1 MPSII
6 ELNKKQVIKLY
17 NECRSLRKVAKILET
32 SITPI
37 RRILYSNQIEMNTS
51 RIYEID
57 ETYFETINTEHKAYW
72 LGFLYADGCV
82 RIRKDTSHSL
92 SFKQHK
98 RDKDIFIKFNECL
111 NSNYPFKPVKNTNVY
126 QIEIGSKK
134 LVKALISKG
143 CMPRK
148 SLILSFPED
157 TILPVN
163 LQKHFI
169 RGYFD
174 GDGSISIVYQ
184 KRSKYPAPILNI
196 AGTKSVMSFIK
207 EILVREGMEG
217 CQITPYMN
225 KKAKNKLWYVILTR
239 KKNILS
245 FYHYIYRDASI
256 FMERKNKKFNYL
268 IDNKYLEYYWGTA
281 QRNRDKRGR
290 YI

>member
-6 ELNKKQVIKLY
+6 ELNENQVIKLY
-17 NECRSLRKVAKILET
+17 NKYRSLRKVAKILKT

-37 RRILYSNQIEMNTS
+37 RRILYSNQVEMNTS
-51 RIYEID
+51 RVYKID
-57 ETYFETINTEHKAYW
+57 ETYFETIDTEHKAYW

-82 RIRKDTSHSL
+82 RIREDTSHSL

-98 RDKDIFIKFNECL
+98 RDKDIFIKFNKCL

-134 LVKALISKG
+134 LVKALVSKG
-143 CMPRK
+143 CMPKK

-157 TILPVN
+157 IVLPVN

-174 GDGSISIVYQ
+174 GDGSISIVHQ
-184 KRSKYPAPILNI
+184 KKCKYPSPILNI
-196 AGTKSVMSFIK
+196 AGTKNVMSFTK
-207 EILVREGMEG
+207 EILLREGMEG
-217 CQITPYMN
+217 SRITPYMN

-239 KKNILS
+239 KKDILL
-245 FYHYIYRDASI
+245 FYRYIYGNASI
-256 FMERKNKKFNYL
+256 FMERKYKKFNYL
-268 IDNKYLEYYWGTA
+268 IDNGHLEYYWGTA
-281 QRNRDKRGR
+281 QRNRDKKGR